1 MKIRRK
7 PDWLKVKISNGEHF
21 SQVKKLVEEN
31 NLHTI
36 CVSGKCPNI
45 SDCWSR
51 GTATLMIL
59 GDVCTRACKFC
70 ATKTGKPL
78 AVDENEPVKIARTV
92 NILKLKHVV
101 ITSVDRDDLPDY
113 GASHWAKTIEKVK
126 SLNPDT
132 IVEVLVPDFQG
143 VSQFLKI
150 VTDAKP
156 DIISH
161 NIETVERLTP
171 LIRSKADYKTSMQV
185 LSFFA
190 SQGLKTKSGCMLGLG
205 ETYNEVLQTIKDMYA
220 NGCTILTLGQYLQPT
235 QAHHPVIE
243 YVHPDIFA
251 EYKQFAYNVG
261 FKQVESAPLVRSS
274 YMAEQSFQS
283 YQNTKEN
290 E

>member
-143 VSQFLKI
+143 VSEFLKI

>member
-78 AVDENEPVKIARTV
+78 DVDENEPVKIARTV

-143 VSQFLKI
+143 ISEFLKI

-261 FKQVESAPLVRSS
+261 FKQVESTPLVRSS

-283 YQNTKEN
+283 YQNTKDN